1 MLAPHEL
8 KNKAFSRSLKGYSP
22 AEVDEYIEFLLQK
35 YTELYKEN
43 AELDRKLR
51 IVTTSYDELR
61 QEEEAIRSTLVSAR
75 KMSDRIV
82 ADANERADVIV
93 NAVRERCE
101 RVVNEFNERI
111 EQEKQQMWR
120 IRSAIVEFKKS
131 VFELYGK
138 HVEELQSI
146 SVNELSEIVLPDE
159 REIVNHILSDVGDAV
174 RQEYEKTASEQT
186 TDEPL
191 PEESFEAMTAALEDS
206 EKQEPKKSKKKAEP
220 ASDADGDPTVSDLID
235 GDGEN

>member
-8 KNKAFSRSLKGYSP
+8 KNKAFTRSIKGYSP

-75 KMSDRIV
+75 KMSDRII

-93 NAVRERCE
+93 SAVRERCE
-101 RVVNEFNERI
+101 RVVDEFNERI
-111 EQEKQQMWR
+111 EQEKQQMWH
-120 IRSAIVEFKKS
+120 IRSAIVEFKKN

-146 SVNELSEIVLPDE
+146 SVNELDEITLPDE
-159 REIVNHILSDVGDAV
+159 REIVNRILSDVGDAV
-174 RQEYEKTASEQT
+174 RQEYEQSATAVDGT
-186 TDEPL
+186 EPL
-191 PEESFEAMTAALEDS
+191 PEESREAMTAALEDDAQPTGR
-206 EKQEPKKSKKKAEP
+206 KTKNKKDP
-220 ASDADGDPTVSDLID
+220 ASDGEMTMSDLIGGN
-235 GDGEN
+235 GDN

>member
-75 KMSDRIV
+75 KMSDRII

-93 NAVRERCE
+93 SAVRERCE
-101 RVVNEFNERI
+101 RVVDEFNERI

-120 IRSAIVEFKKS
+120 IRSAIVEFKKN

-146 SVNELSEIVLPDE
+146 SVNELEEIILPDE
-159 REIVNHILSDVGDAV
+159 HEIVSNILSDVGDAV
-174 RQEYEKTASEQT
+174 RREYEQSAASSGEA
-186 TDEPL
+186 DEIL
-191 PEESFEAMTAALEDS
+191 PEESHEAMTAALEDDAQPES
-206 EKQEPKKSKKKAEP
+206 KKAENKNNP
-220 ASDADGDPTVSDLID
+220 ACGNMTAENIVSGNGD
-235 GDGEN
+235 N

>member
-61 QEEEAIRSTLVSAR
+61 QEEEAIRNTLVSAR
-75 KMSDRIV
+75 KMSDRII

-93 NAVRERCE
+93 SAVRERCE
-101 RVVNEFNERI
+101 RVVDEFNERI

-120 IRSAIVEFKKS
+120 IRSAIVEFKKN

-146 SVNELSEIVLPDE
+146 SVNELEEIVLPDE
-159 REIVNHILSDVGDAV
+159 HEIVSKIFSDVGDAV
-174 RQEYEKTASEQT
+174 RREYEQSAASSDRSGDALT
-186 TDEPL
+186 
-191 PEESFEAMTAALEDS
+191 EESFEAMTAALEDDAQP
-206 EKQEPKKSKKKAEP
+206 ENKKAKNINNP
-220 ASDADGDPTVSDLID
+220 AADGNMTAEDIVSGN
-235 GDGEN
+235 GDN